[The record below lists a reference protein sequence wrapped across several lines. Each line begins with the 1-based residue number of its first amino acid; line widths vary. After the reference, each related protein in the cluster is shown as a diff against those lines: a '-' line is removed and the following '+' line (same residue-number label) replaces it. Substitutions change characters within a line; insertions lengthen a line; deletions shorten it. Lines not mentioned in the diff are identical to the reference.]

1 MSLTFVSVLFH
12 SLTHSFSLS
21 HTHSLTPSLSLSH
34 TLSHTL
40 SLSSTLTHAG
50 CVLAWNLGLPLL
62 QPHLRRHAHRTFLKM
77 IVLDYQIYILVNLT
91 YIHYL
96 MDPSSTF
103 FTNTGAFNIAATS
116 LEEVDSQSFKSLRA
130 KLHFE
135 IAKTEVAR

>member
-12 SLTHSFSLS
+12 SLTHSLSLTLSLS
-21 HTHSLTPSLSLSH
+21 HTHSLSL
-34 TLSHTL
+34 TLSHTH

-77 IVLDYQIYILVNLT
+77 FVLDYQILILVNLT
-91 YIHYL
+91 YITVF